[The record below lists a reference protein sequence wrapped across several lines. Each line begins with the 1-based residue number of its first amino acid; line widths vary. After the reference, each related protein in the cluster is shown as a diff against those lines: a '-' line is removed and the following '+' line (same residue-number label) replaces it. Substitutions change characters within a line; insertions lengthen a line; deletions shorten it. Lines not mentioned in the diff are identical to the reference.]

1 MKEVKCVRACVCASL
16 VALVLAGGPA
26 ARAQGPAPHQPSSP
40 PAALHARGWDALAR
54 GDQRE
59 ASAVAAALRSTPDFR
74 RNLASLTLLIQLE
87 LSGGGPITG
96 LDAYEAWL
104 GQRASEV
111 VFALRPIAAAVLT
124 RLATSGTGLA
134 AAEARAALAADGD
147 VTALRAVQTAVES
160 GDPLALAV
168 AAGRG
173 DQGAVD
179 HLVTQAAGPN
189 VRAAV
194 IDALGASGSP
204 RAGAAVRPLL
214 ASDRDDLRAAAAA
227 ALGRLGT
234 SEAIPELRRLL
245 DEPMFH
251 VRFAAAAALF
261 RLGDRAG
268 DPVLADAAA
277 SPHSGVRIGA
287 AEALSIR
294 PDAQWMSLVKGLTSD
309 PDPMVRV
316 KAARLLAAQEPAAAA
331 GLLAE
336 LMDDG
341 NPAIREVAGR
351 TLSDLPDLPV
361 ARLRELLRHD
371 DGLIQARAAARLLE
385 MTR

>member
-1 MKEVKCVRACVCASL
+1 MKEVKCLRACVCAGL
-16 VALVLAGGPA
+16 VALVLAGGPTA
-26 ARAQGPAPHQPSSP
+26 HAQATQQQPPSR

-59 ASAVAAALRSTPDFR
+59 ASAVAAELRSTPDFR
-74 RNLASLTLLIQLE
+74 RNLAALTLLIQLE
-87 LSGGGPITG
+87 LSGGGPVAG

-111 VFALRPIAAAVLT
+111 VFALRPIAAAVLG

-147 VTALRAVQTAVES
+147 VTAQRAVQTAVDS

-214 ASDRDDLRAAAAA
+214 ASDRDDVRAAAAA

-268 DPVLADAAA
+268 DTVLAEAAA

-294 PDAQWMSLVKGLTSD
+294 PDAQWMAVVKGLASD

-316 KAARLLAAQEPAAAA
+316 RAARLLAAQEPAAA
-331 GLLAE
+331 GDLLAD
-336 LMDDG
+336 LMKDG

-361 ARLRELLRHD
+361 ARLRELLRHE